1 MSELPQLLVNGLV
14 TGSIIALGAIGLS
27 LVYGVLGLINFAHG
41 EYLTV
46 GAFAAF
52 AANITLGVHIVA
64 AAGIAAAITAVYGV
78 VIELALWAP
87 LRRRGAGVLSLF
99 ITSIGLALVMR
110 HSLFLVWGAR
120 PRRYAVDVF
129 GAYQLGPVRLSLTQ
143 LVVVGAALVVL
154 PAVGVL
160 LATTRLGKAMRALSD
175 TRDLAAVTGID
186 VDRLSL
192 HAWVLAGGLAGLAG
206 VLQGLLQASFNPN
219 TGFTLLLPIFA
230 AVILGGIGSVF
241 GALAGGLALGLA
253 MEVST
258 WSALAGGV
266 PGVYKPVV
274 AFAALILILLV
285 RPTGVLGRARVPT

>member
-1 MSELPQLLVNGLV
+1 MSELAQLLANGLV

-52 AANITLGVHIVA
+52 AANITLDVHMVVA
-64 AAGIAAAITAVYGV
+64 SGIAAVVTAVYGV
-78 VIELALWAP
+78 VVELALWAP

-154 PAVGVL
+154 PAVGAL

-192 HAWVLAGGLAGLAG
+192 HAWVLAAGLAGLAG
-206 VLQGLLQASFNPN
+206 VLQGLLQASFTPN